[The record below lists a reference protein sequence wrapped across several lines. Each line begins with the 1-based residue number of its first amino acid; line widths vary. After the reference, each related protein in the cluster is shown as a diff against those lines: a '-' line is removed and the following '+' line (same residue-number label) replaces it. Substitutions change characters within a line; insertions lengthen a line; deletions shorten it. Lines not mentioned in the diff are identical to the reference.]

1 MTTTA
6 AGPQIVTAPALRADP
21 GWPARERDRLR
32 RLAAAHGAVLVRGL
46 AVAAA
51 ADAAAVAAALAD
63 TLIEEREGF
72 TPRVPR
78 DGIYPAASWPSDQ
91 PMCMH
96 HELSYGT
103 APPSL
108 LIFCCLTAP
117 GQGGATALA
126 DGAAVLGSL
135 PGPLVDRFARV
146 GWELRRSYNDT
157 VGVPWPD
164 AFGSADKA
172 TVERYCQLHRIGY
185 HWQPDGGLV
194 TRRTLPATRHH
205 PVLGE
210 QVWFNQIAFL
220 NEQTMD
226 PAVRDY
232 LVAEFGPDG
241 LPFSTRYGDGE
252 PIEAS
257 VIELINE
264 VYAVHTVREPW
275 QDGDVLLVDNLRMAH
290 SREPYEGDR
299 EVLVALA
306 DPAR

>member
-1 MTTTA
+1 MTEREA
-6 AGPQIVTAPALRADP
+6 FASRRIYAD
-21 GWPARERDRLR
+21 GVYSASKWPAN
-32 RLAAAHGAVLVRGL
+32 
-46 AVAAA
+46 
-51 ADAAAVAAALAD
+51 
-63 TLIEEREGF
+63 
-72 TPRVPR
+72 
-78 DGIYPAASWPSDQ
+78 Q

-103 APPSL
+103 PPPGL
-108 LIFCCLTAP
+108 LIFCCLTAS

-126 DGAAVLGSL
+126 DGAAVLSSL

-164 AFGSADKA
+164 AFGSADQSA
-172 TVERYCQLHRIGY
+172 VERYCQVRAIGY
-185 HWQPDGGLV
+185 QWQPDGGLV
-194 TRRTLPATRHH
+194 TRRTLPAVRRH

-220 NEQTMD
+220 NEWTMD

-241 LPFSTRYGDGE
+241 LPFTTRYGDGE

-257 VIELINE
+257 VIELIND
-264 VYAVHTVREPW
+264 VYAAHTVRERW
-275 QDGDVLLVDNLRMAH
+275 QDGDVLMVDNLRVAH

-306 DPAR
+306 DPVS

>member
-6 AGPQIVTAPALRADP
+6 AGPQIVAAPALLAEPD
-21 GWPARERDRLR
+21 WPTRERDRLR
-32 RLAAAHGAVLVRGL
+32 RLTAAHGAVLVRGL
-46 AVAAA
+46 TVATAA
-51 ADAAAVAAALAD
+51 EAAAVAADFAD
-63 TLIEEREGF
+63 TLLEEREGF
-72 TPRVPR
+72 TPRVHR

-103 APPSL
+103 PPPGL
-108 LIFCCLTAP
+108 LVFCCLTAP
-117 GQGGATALA
+117 RLGGATALA

-164 AFGSADKA
+164 AFGSADQA
-172 TVERYCQLHRIGY
+172 TVERYCRARGIGY
-185 HWQPDGGLV
+185 QWQPDGGLV
-194 TRRTLPATRHH
+194 TRRTLPAVRRH

-210 QVWFNQIAFL
+210 RVWFNQIAFL
-220 NEQTMD
+220 NEWTMD

-241 LPFSTRYGDGE
+241 LPFTTRYGDGE

-257 VIELINE
+257 VIELIND
-264 VYAVHTVREPW
+264 VYAAHTVREPW
-275 QDGDVLLVDNLRMAH
+275 QDGDVLLVDNLRTAH

-306 DPAR
+306 DPVR